1 MHPPGDPWNL
11 GQASG
16 VWVSPQLSAQS
27 GVWESGGIWEA
38 VLPTLNLRACR
49 EQGLSWAPHVPQRGQ
64 TSLVCALQPSPWG
77 GR

>member
-1 MHPPGDPWNL
+1 MHPPGGPWNL

-38 VLPTLNLRACR
+38 VLPTLNL
-49 EQGLSWAPHVPQRGQ
+49 
-64 TSLVCALQPSPWG
+64 
-77 GR
+77 